1 MKRVFF
7 SFLLLCGTVLQLLA
21 QTDTVLLTI
30 DGKPVTKSEF
40 EYIYRKN
47 NTNVYSDADKKS
59 PQDYLDL
66 FIDFKLKVLEAENL
80 KMDTAT
86 SFINELAGYRKEAAA
101 PYLTDHNFDE
111 QFVREM
117 YRRLTLEV
125 DASHILLSLPP
136 NATVAQEKEVLDKI
150 NAIRQEIIDGKDFEE
165 AATEH
170 SEDPSA
176 RDNHG
181 HLGYFTAF
189 MMVFPFENAAYETP
203 VGEISEPVRSKFG
216 YHLIKVNDV
225 RNNQGEILVA
235 HIMKN
240 IPKEASPEKK
250 AQLKSTIDSLY
261 QLVVNGAD
269 FAELAKKESDDRRS
283 AAEGGQMPW
292 FSAGR
297 IIPAFSN
304 PAFALKNIGDVSEPV
319 ETDFGYHIIN
329 KLDQKPIGSFESLKT
344 ELENRIKRDPER
356 NNSSQQAFIDNLK
369 TEHRYTENAD
379 GKQKLEGLA
388 VQDAAPLPDTLLFTI
403 EGKEYK
409 SADLQEWANKKKIKS
424 GSYLSLFNQWVNDE
438 VIALEDS
445 KLEDKFPE
453 FKYLM
458 QEYHDGMLL
467 FNISQ
472 EKIWN
477 FASEDTLGLEA
488 FYSKLKQKHLWNER
502 FKGSIINCKN
512 ASVREEAENLFAEEM
527 TAEEVMDHL
536 NQTEEMI
543 SIENGAWEKGANPV
557 VDYYVWNGDTP
568 EDFDSEVT
576 FIRGDKIG
584 PEAKT
589 LNEARGLYIADYQKH
604 LEEKWVKEL
613 RGKYKVKVDK
623 KVLSTIEG
631 V

>member
-7 SFLLLCGTVLQLLA
+7 SFLLLCGTVLQLAA
-21 QTDTVLLTI
+21 QTGTVLLTI

-59 PQDYLDL
+59 PKDYLDL

-80 KMDTAT
+80 KMDTAV

-136 NATVAQEKEVLDKI
+136 NAPAAQEKEVLGKI
-150 NAIRQEIIDGKDFEE
+150 TAIRREIIDGKDFAE
-165 AATEH
+165 AATEY

-176 RDNHG
+176 KDNHG

-203 VGEISEPVRSKFG
+203 VGEISKPVRSKFG
-216 YHLIKVNDV
+216 YHLVKVNNV
-225 RNNQGEILVA
+225 RKNQGEILVA

-240 IPKEASPEKK
+240 IPKGASPGKK
-250 AQLKSTIDSLY
+250 AQLKASIDSLY
-261 QLVVNGAD
+261 QLVLNGAD

-304 PAFALKNIGDVSEPV
+304 PAFELENIGDVSEPI
-319 ETDFGYHIIN
+319 ETDFGYHIIK
-329 KLDQKPIGSFESLKT
+329 KLDQKPTGSFESLKM

-369 TEHRYTENAD
+369 TEYRYTENVD

-388 VQDAAPLPDTLLFTI
+388 VQDAAPLPDALLFTI

-409 SADLQEWANKKKIKS
+409 SADLQKWVSKNKIKS
-424 GSYLSLFNQWVNDE
+424 GSYLSLFDQWVNNE
-438 VIALEDS
+438 VTALEDS

-458 QEYHDGMLL
+458 QEFHDGMLL

-488 FYSKLKQKHLWNER
+488 FYSKLKQKRLWNER

-512 ASVREEAENLFAEEM
+512 VSVREEAENLFAEEM
-527 TAEEVMDHL
+527 TVEEVMDHL
-536 NQTEEMI
+536 NRAEEMI

-576 FIRGDKIG
+576 FIRGDKIK

-589 LNEARGLYIADYQKH
+589 LDEARGLYIADYQKY

-613 RGKYKVKVDK
+613 RSKYKVKVDK